1 LQAARDRKAAHRQKR
16 GCHKRTKLDMS

>member
-16 GCHKRTKLDMS
+16 GCHNRTKPDMS